1 MFSCK
6 QGCHLQPD
14 RTTVGDENQNL
25 SRSISRI
32 QQVLFNKLN
41 SKQLSVNAAAKNGYI
56 LNEFTEKT
64 VLSRQEAR
72 DMSVQDGHVVNSFD
86 GAA

>member
-6 QGCHLQPD
+6 QGCHLQQSE
-14 RTTVGDENQNL
+14 TKTKI